1 MSQAQKCYLGVPYVY
16 FEDTIFHETD
26 SSYLIIINIIAEF
39 SCILKTALFWNLLE
53 QFWIPFLLY
62 VESIQSTP

>member
-1 MSQAQKCYLGVPYVY
+1 MTQVPKSYLKVPYVY

-39 SCILKTALFWNLLE
+39 SCMLKIALFWNSLD
-53 QFWIPFLLY
+53 QFWMSFVLNIDS
-62 VESIQSTP
+62 V